1 VKRGKGEKNFAYF
14 FLNHFAFFPF
24 SLFPQKYTMGRIL
37 LTILMTCLVF
47 VGAAAGDTTPG
58 AENKPAMNSSP
69 AIEIQ
74 PIGTVK
80 QLGGDRAII
89 DLRPELAPAL
99 QGLSEFSHVWIFYWF
114 NENDRPEER
123 AILQV
128 HPRRNPANPL
138 TGVFA
143 TRAPVRPNLIGFT
156 CCRIISVKK
165 NILEVEGLDAREGSP
180 VLDLKPY
187 IPASDALPEAQVP
200 AWVKKPRGEGQKTS
214 K

>member
-1 VKRGKGEKNFAYF
+1 
-14 FLNHFAFFPF
+14 
-24 SLFPQKYTMGRIL
+24 MGQIL
-37 LTILMTCLVF
+37 LAVILACLVF
-47 VGAAAGDTTPG
+47 VAGAAGDTSTTQG
-58 AENKPAMNSSP
+58 VENKPAMSSSP
-69 AIEIQ
+69 AIEIH
-74 PIGTVK
+74 PIGMVHR
-80 QLGGDRAII
+80 QGDRAFI

-99 QGLSEFSHVWIFYWF
+99 QGLSGFSHVWVLYWF
-114 NENDRPEER
+114 HENDRPEER
-123 AILQV
+123 ATLQV

-187 IPASDALPEAQVP
+187 IPSSDVLPDAQVP
-200 AWVKKPRGEGQKTS
+200 GWVQKPKSEE
-214 K
+214 

>member
-1 VKRGKGEKNFAYF
+1 
-14 FLNHFAFFPF
+14 
-24 SLFPQKYTMGRIL
+24 MGQVL
-37 LTILMTCLVF
+37 LTTVITCLLV
-47 VGAAAGDTTPG
+47 VGAAVGNTTLG
-58 AENKPAMNSSP
+58 AEKKPAMSSSP
-69 AIEIQ
+69 AIKID
-74 PIGTVK
+74 PIGIVHR
-80 QLGGDRAII
+80 QGDRAFI

-99 QGLSEFSHVWIFYWF
+99 HGLSGFSHLWVLYWF
-114 NENDRPEER
+114 HENDRPAER

-156 CCRIISVKK
+156 CCRIISVRN

-187 IPASDALPEAQVP
+187 IPSSDALPEAQVP
-200 AWVKKPRGEGQKTS
+200 GWVKTKRGNDDK
-214 K
+214 

>member
-1 VKRGKGEKNFAYF
+1 M
-14 FLNHFAFFPF
+14 L
-24 SLFPQKYTMGRIL
+24 I
-37 LTILMTCLVF
+37 CLVF
-47 VGAAAGDTTPG
+47 ASAAAGAIAPK
-58 AENKPAMNSSP
+58 AENKPAMSSSP
-69 AIEIQ
+69 AIEIH
-74 PIGTVK
+74 PIGVVHHE
-80 QLGGDRAII
+80 GERAFI

-99 QGLSEFSHVWIFYWF
+99 QGLSGFSHVWVLYWF
-114 NENDRPEER
+114 HGNDRPEER

-156 CCRIISVKK
+156 SCRIISVKK

-187 IPASDALPEAQVP
+187 IPASDALPEARVP
-200 AWVKKPRGEGQKTS
+200 AWVKKPRGEDQGK
-214 K
+214 KINE

>member
-1 VKRGKGEKNFAYF
+1 LYNF
-14 FLNHFAFFPF
+14 FLTISPFF
-24 SLFPQKYTMGRIL
+24 LFPSSSHKSAMGRIL
-37 LTILMTCLVF
+37 LALLITCLVF
-47 VGAAAGDTTPG
+47 SGAAAGDTTPG
-58 AENKPAMNSSP
+58 TENKSAMSSSP
-69 AIEIQ
+69 AIEIH
-74 PIGTVK
+74 PIGTVHR
-80 QLGGDRAII
+80 QGDRAFI

-99 QGLSEFSHVWIFYWF
+99 QGLSGFSHVWVLYWF
-114 NENDRPEER
+114 HENDRPEER

-187 IPASDALPEAQVP
+187 IPRGDALPEAQVP
-200 AWVKKPRGEGQKTS
+200 GWVKRTKEK